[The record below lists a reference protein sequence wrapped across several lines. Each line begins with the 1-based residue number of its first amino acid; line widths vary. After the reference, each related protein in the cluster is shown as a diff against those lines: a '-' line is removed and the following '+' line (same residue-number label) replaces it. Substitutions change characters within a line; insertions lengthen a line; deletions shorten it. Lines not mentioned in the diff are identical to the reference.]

1 MSKISEGGFNWKN
14 FNPWYMYYTFHQPLN
29 FILQNQIYSLGLA
42 LWGASSVAFEG
53 LQYLSLFYITVTTI
67 LVARIL
73 YMFKFSKKTYLSLLI
88 LIAFNP
94 TLFLFSGYIT
104 NDVAVL
110 FWGTFTL
117 YYLLLWY
124 KKGLTKYLLYTAIG
138 FGLGTLSKL
147 SMLLYAPCISLV
159 FLSKLL
165 NTKAKEKTIKD
176 ISLFIIIAVPIS
188 LSWITRN
195 HILFDMQ
202 FYNIPDTSPGGQS
215 FNNISLFDRI
225 TDFSMLFTPF
235 INAPYINDANMVLA
249 IIKTELFGEWDFRI
263 FNKNVI
269 SFAVVIYFINIAIKI
284 TSLLGFI
291 KLISDKKTYNNVYAI
306 LFIVIWILSWGYM
319 IKYTMDL
326 PYVCSSDYRLFAS
339 IMLSESFII
348 GSLISKN
355 KTAQYVLLAVSIIYA
370 ISSSLIYVAIA

>member
-1 MSKISEGGFNWKN
+1 MIRDIMTYKI
-14 FNPWYMYYTFHQPLN
+14 
-29 FILQNQIYSLGLA
+29 
-42 LWGASSVAFEG
+42 V
-53 LQYLSLFYITVTTI
+53 
-67 LVARIL
+67 
-73 YMFKFSKKTYLSLLI
+73 
-88 LIAFNP
+88 
-94 TLFLFSGYIT
+94 SGNID
-104 NDVAVL
+104 N
-110 FWGTFTL
+110 
-117 YYLLLWY
+117 
-124 KKGLTKYLLYTAIG
+124 
-138 FGLGTLSKL
+138 S
-147 SMLLYAPCISLV
+147 
-159 FLSKLL
+159 
-165 NTKAKEKTIKD
+165 IKD